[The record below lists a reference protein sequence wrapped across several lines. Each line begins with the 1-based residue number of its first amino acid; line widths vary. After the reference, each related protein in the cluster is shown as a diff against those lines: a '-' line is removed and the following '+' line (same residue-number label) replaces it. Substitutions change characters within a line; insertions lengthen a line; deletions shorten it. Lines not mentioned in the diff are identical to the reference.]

1 MTRKR
6 RRLYFLT
13 AGLAVLGLAATLV
26 LMSFEDSLVFFRS
39 PSDLAEEPVPA
50 GRNFRLGGL
59 VEEGSVVKE
68 GVEIRFVVTDM
79 AETVPVRFR
88 GLVPD
93 LFREG
98 QGVVAEGQLDDEG
111 VFIASNVLA
120 KHDENYMPP
129 EVAES
134 LKKAGQWQPETDPK
148 ATD

>member
-6 RRLYFLT
+6 RRLYIVLS
-13 AGLAVLGLAATLV
+13 GMAVLALAASLI

-39 PSDLAEEPVPA
+39 PSDLVEKPVPV

-59 VEEGSVVKE
+59 VEEGSVVKD
-68 GVEIRFVVTDM
+68 GVEIRFRVTDL
-79 AETVPVRFR
+79 AESVPVLYR

-98 QGVVAEGQLDDEG
+98 QGVVTEGQLAEDG
-111 VFIASNVLA
+111 TFVASSVLA

-129 EVAES
+129 EVADS
-134 LKKAGQWQPETDPK
+134 LKEAGHWEPEDK
-148 ATD
+148 K

>member
-6 RRLYFLT
+6 RRLYFVL
-13 AGLAVLGLAATLV
+13 AGMSVLGLAAALV

-39 PSDLAEEPVPA
+39 PSDLAESPMPA
-50 GRNFRLGGL
+50 GRTFRLGGL
-59 VEEGSVVKE
+59 VAEGSVVKD
-68 GVEIRFVVTDM
+68 GVEIRFAVTDL

-98 QGVVAEGQLDDEG
+98 QGVVTEGQMDENG

-134 LKKAGQWQPETDPK
+134 LKEAGHWQDGKEAEASD
-148 ATD
+148 

>member
-6 RRLYFLT
+6 RRLYFVF
-13 AGLAVLGLAATLV
+13 AAVAVLGLAATLV

-39 PSDLAEEPVPA
+39 PSDLAEKPMPA

-59 VEEGSVVKE
+59 VAEGSVVKD

-79 AETVPVRFR
+79 AENIPVRFR

-98 QGVVAEGQLDDEG
+98 QGVVAEGQLDEQG
-111 VFIASNVLA
+111 VFVASNVLA

-134 LKKAGQWQPETDPK
+134 LKKAGHWEPK
-148 ATD
+148 TEDEAAN